1 MSPKL
6 ALERT
11 RAQLYSTVSAASAV
25 FVAPRTH
32 AVLRNLCTVPY
43 SRPHVGAFTPLH
55 SHRCIHTVAFTF
67 STDYGLYLPRSPQI
81 SQISPHHTVGF
92 STDYGLY
99 LPASPQI
106 SPHHTVGFSTDYGLP
121 KSEAGVPKLK
131 DEEIALRMRY
141 SHFGCNVVH
150 EDVCVKAGAEVHTAS
165 VTAFLFELCFFS
177 PGGCR
182 RRPRPPRPQGR
193 GRGYRR

>member
-1 MSPKL
+1 MIHVPQL

-11 RAQLYSTVSAASAV
+11 RAQPYSTVSAASAV

-43 SRPHVGAFTPLH
+43 SRPHVGVFTPLH
-55 SHRCIHTVAFTF
+55 SHRCIHTVAFT
-67 STDYGLYLPRSPQI
+67 
-81 SQISPHHTVGF
+81 F

-150 EDVCVKAGAEVHTAS
+150 EDVCVKAGAEVDTAS
-165 VTAFLFELCFFS
+165 VIAFLFELCFFS
-177 PGGCR
+177 PGGC
-182 RRPRPPRPQGR
+182 
-193 GRGYRR
+193 

>member
-32 AVLRNLCTVPY
+32 ACSETSAQYRTHALM
-43 SRPHVGAFTPLH
+43 SAH
-55 SHRCIHTVAFTF
+55 SHRCIHTVVFTPLH
-67 STDYGLYLPRSPQI
+67 SHSRPTTGY
-81 SQISPHHTVGF
+81 ISP
-92 STDYGLY
+92 D

-106 SPHHTVGFSTDYGLP
+106 SPHHPVGFSTDYGLP

-150 EDVCVKAGAEVHTAS
+150 EDVCVKAGAEVDTAS
-165 VTAFLFELCFFS
+165 ATAFLLELRFFS
-177 PGGCR
+177 LGGCR
-182 RRPRPPRPQGR
+182 GR
-193 GRGYRR
+193 HRVRHRVSF